1 MTLMLRLRPGH
12 GAQIYGYLNAFYQ
25 NYIIYMRAQLQDE
38 EQGNNKLRE
47 RKQFLLRCETNF
59 MI

>member
-12 GAQIYGYLNAFYQ
+12 RAQIYGYLNAFYQ

-38 EQGNNKLRE
+38 EQGNNKLRASE
-47 RKQFLLRCETNF
+47 NSFC
-59 MI
+59 